1 MLHFSLILFKAIPMK
16 KQLNTLTLSGLMIG
30 PILGSGIILLPP
42 IVYDLVGNFSILV
55 WCVILMLGFAF
66 ALVLG
71 NLSIKFPGD
80 EGVTNAVQAAFNT
93 KLKYLTSYYL
103 ISAVLFGPVAVYL
116 VGAHFIQPLL
126 GLDINILALAML
138 VFTLFALLRPVHF
151 LGTLSLIVTTIIG
164 IILSLG
170 SMAILLGHET
180 TFSLNA
186 PFDITL
192 ISRAL
197 LLAFWAIV
205 GWEVVGNY
213 SKEVNDPERTI
224 PKAVKISAVVISVIY
239 LLVVCAIQ
247 FASLEHTNAIT
258 ALIYPLFGTSSA
270 FVMGILAMLLCL
282 STVLLFVGGVS
293 RLISGLTSE
302 YKGVLGLLNRRLEN
316 GAPVGATVFLCAI
329 NAIVLGLV
337 YMKVFTTED
346 LVALADGFFI
356 ANATIALLAAYKL
369 ATSKTIRYT
378 ALVLA
383 IVFGFMLMSAH
394 WIVLGIIA
402 VLAWKVLR

>member
-1 MLHFSLILFKAIPMK
+1 MN
-16 KQLNTLTLSGLMIG
+16 KQLTTLPLTGLMIG

-42 IVYDLVGNFSILV
+42 VVYDLTGNLSIFV
-55 WCVILMLGFAF
+55 WLIVLTLGFAF

-80 EGVTNAVQAAFNT
+80 EGVTNAVQDAFNT

-103 ISAVLFGPVAVYL
+103 ISAVCFGPVAVYFI
-116 VGAHFIQPLL
+116 GAHFIQPLL
-126 GLDINILALAML
+126 GLDVHLLAFYML
-138 VFTLFALLRPVHF
+138 LFTFVALLRPVHF

-170 SMAILLGHET
+170 SVAILLGYET
-180 TFSLNA
+180 TFSFDT
-186 PFDITL
+186 PFNGSL

-197 LLAFWAIV
+197 LLSFWAIV

-213 SKEVNDPERTI
+213 SKEVKNPAQTI
-224 PKAVKISAVVISVIY
+224 PKAVKISAVIISLIY

-247 FASLEHTNAIT
+247 FASLEPSLAIT
-258 ALIYPLFGTSSA
+258 TLISPLFGSSSA
-270 FVMGILAMLLCL
+270 FVMGVLAMLLCL

-293 RLISGLTSE
+293 RLICGLTSE
-302 YKGVLGLLNRRLEN
+302 LIGVRGLLNKRLKN
-316 GAPVGATVFLCAI
+316 GSHIGAILFLCTI
-329 NAIVLGLV
+329 NACVLGLV
-337 YMKVFTTED
+337 SLKVFSTED

-369 ATSKTIRYT
+369 STTKIIRYT
-378 ALVLA
+378 ALILTVLFIA
-383 IVFGFMLMSAH
+383 ILLSSH
-394 WIVLGIIA
+394 WIVLALIA
-402 VLAWKVLR
+402 LLAGKVLR

>member
-1 MLHFSLILFKAIPMK
+1 MK

-42 IVYDLVGNFSILV
+42 IIYDLAGNLSILV
-55 WCVILMLGFAF
+55 WFVVLMLGFAF

-80 EGVTNAVQAAFNT
+80 EGVTNAVQDAFST
-93 KLKYLTSYYL
+93 KIKYLTSYYL
-103 ISAVLFGPVAVYL
+103 ISAVCFGPVAVYL
-116 VGAHFIQPLL
+116 VGAHFMQPLL
-126 GLDINILALAML
+126 GLNVNILALFML
-138 VFTLFALLRPVHF
+138 IFTLFALLRPVHF

-170 SMAILLGHET
+170 SIAILLGYET

-186 PFDITL
+186 SLDMAL

-197 LLAFWAIV
+197 LLSFWAIV

-213 SKEVNDPERTI
+213 SQEVKNPDKTI
-224 PKAVKISAVVISVIY
+224 PKAVKISAAIISVIY

-258 ALIYPLFGTSSA
+258 ALIYPLFGSSSEW
-270 FVMGILAMLLCL
+270 VMGILAMLLCL
-282 STVLLFVGGVS
+282 STVLLFVGGIS
-293 RLISGLTSE
+293 RLICGLTSK
-302 YKGVLGLLNRRLEN
+302 YIGLRGLLNRRLQN
-316 GAPVGATVFLCAI
+316 GSPVGATLFLCTI

-337 YMKVFTTED
+337 YSNVFTTED

-369 ATSKTIRYT
+369 ATTRTIRYT
-378 ALVLA
+378 ALLLA
-383 IVFGFMLMSAH
+383 IIFGCMLLTSH

-402 VLAWKVLR
+402 LLAWKVLR

>member
-1 MLHFSLILFKAIPMK
+1 MK
-16 KQLNTLTLSGLMIG
+16 KQLNTVTLTGLMIG

-42 IVYDLVGNFSILV
+42 IVYDLTGNLSILV
-55 WCVILMLGFAF
+55 WLIILALGFTF

-80 EGVTNAVQAAFNT
+80 EGVTNAVQEAFST
-93 KLKYLTSYYL
+93 KLKFLTSYYL
-103 ISAVLFGPVAVYL
+103 ISAVFFGPVAVYL
-116 VGAHFIQPLL
+116 IGAHFLQPLL
-126 GLDINILALAML
+126 GGDVNILAFSML
-138 VFTLFALLRPVHF
+138 LFTLFALLRPVHF

-170 SMAILLGHET
+170 SIAILVGHET
-180 TFSLNA
+180 TFSVDS
-186 PFDITL
+186 PFDMSL

-213 SKEVNDPERTI
+213 SNEVNDPKRTI
-224 PKAVKISAVVISVIY
+224 PKAVKISAVIISLIY

-247 FASLEHTNAIT
+247 CASLDRTNTIT
-258 ALIYPLFGTSSA
+258 ALIYPLFGTASA

-293 RLISGLTSE
+293 RLICGLAAEAT
-302 YKGVLGLLNRRLEN
+302 GILGLLNRRLEN
-316 GAPVGATVFLCAI
+316 GAPVGATLFLCSI

-337 YMKVFTTED
+337 TLNVFTTQD

-369 ATSKTIRYT
+369 TTTKTIRYT
-378 ALVLA
+378 ALFLTIIFA
-383 IVFGFMLMSAH
+383 CMLLSAH
-394 WIVLGIIA
+394 WMVLGIIA
-402 VLAWKVLR
+402 LLAWKVLR

>member
-1 MLHFSLILFKAIPMK
+1 MK

-42 IVYDLVGNFSILV
+42 IVYDLTGNLSILV
-55 WCVILMLGFAF
+55 WFVILALGFAF

-103 ISAVLFGPVAVYL
+103 ISAVLFGPVPVYL
-116 VGAHFIQPLL
+116 VGAHFIQPLI
-126 GLDINILALAML
+126 GLDVTILAFSML
-138 VFTLFALLRPVHF
+138 FFTFLALLRPVHF

-170 SMAILLGHET
+170 SIAILMGHET
-180 TFSLNA
+180 HFS
-186 PFDITL
+186 FDSPVDIGL
-192 ISRAL
+192 ISKAL

-213 SKEVNDPERTI
+213 SKEVRNPEQTI
-224 PKAVKISAVVISVIY
+224 PKAVKISAIIISVIY
-239 LLVVCAIQ
+239 LLVICAIQ
-247 FASLEHTNAIT
+247 FAALEHTNAIT
-258 ALIYPLFGTSSA
+258 ALIYPLFGTHSV
-270 FVMGILAMLLCL
+270 FVMGMLAMLLCL

-302 YKGVLGLLNRRLEN
+302 CQGILGLLNKRLEN
-316 GAPVGATVFLCAI
+316 GAPVGATVFLCSI

-337 YMKVFTTED
+337 YVKVFTTED

-378 ALVLA
+378 ALLLV
-383 IVFGFMLMSAH
+383 IVFGCMLMSAH

-402 VLAWKVLR
+402 VLGWKVLR